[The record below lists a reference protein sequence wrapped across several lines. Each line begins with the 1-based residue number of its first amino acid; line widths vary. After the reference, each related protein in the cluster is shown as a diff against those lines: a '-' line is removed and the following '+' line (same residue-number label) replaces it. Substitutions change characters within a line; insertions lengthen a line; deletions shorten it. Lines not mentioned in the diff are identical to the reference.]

1 MSVLYITIFFIALK
15 LGIEW
20 VLSSLNAKN
29 VIEKRDKIPEA
40 YVEDMDYDTYQ
51 KSNDYTLEKNKF
63 GKVELLWDSIY
74 AILTLIFLLPQLYY
88 YFQPIFGTSIWGQA
102 GLVLVLTTILGLVGI
117 PFELYSQ
124 FVIEEKFG
132 FNKSSFKLWISDKLK
147 GTAVGLVLGIP
158 LLALLLKFFE
168 ALPDTWW
175 FWGFIAFFS
184 FQLLMM
190 VLYPILILPLFN
202 KLSPLPEG
210 ELKDRLMQLS
220 ERTGFKTQTIQVIDG
235 SKRSG
240 HSNAYFTGFGKFR
253 RIVLYDTLIDQL
265 TPEELEAVLAHEIG
279 HYQMKHIPKML
290 AVTCVFM
297 LSGFYLIHLLSGSPW
312 FTQDFN
318 LPSDQGI
325 IPALLVFMII
335 AGYFTFWISP
345 MMNFWS
351 RKNEFEAD
359 HFAKEGLNDPMPLI
373 LALRKLQTK
382 NLGNLNP
389 HPLYS
394 AFHYSHPTIQ
404 EREAALLAEK

>member
-1 MSVLYITIFFIALK
+1 
-15 LGIEW
+15 
-20 VLSSLNAKN
+20 
-29 VIEKRDKIPEA
+29 
-40 YVEDMDYDTYQ
+40 
-51 KSNDYTLEKNKF
+51 
-63 GKVELLWDSIY
+63 
-74 AILTLIFLLPQLYY
+74 
-88 YFQPIFGTSIWGQA
+88 
-102 GLVLVLTTILGLVGI
+102 
-117 PFELYSQ
+117 
-124 FVIEEKFG
+124 
-132 FNKSSFKLWISDKLK
+132 
-147 GTAVGLVLGIP
+147 
-158 LLALLLKFFE
+158 
-168 ALPDTWW
+168 
-175 FWGFIAFFS
+175 
-184 FQLLMM
+184 
-190 VLYPILILPLFN
+190 
-202 KLSPLPEG
+202 
-210 ELKDRLMQLS
+210 
-220 ERTGFKTQTIQVIDG
+220 
-235 SKRSG
+235 
-240 HSNAYFTGFGKFR
+240 
-253 RIVLYDTLIDQL
+253 
-265 TPEELEAVLAHEIG
+265 
-279 HYQMKHIPKML
+279 MKHIPKML

-373 LALRKLQTK
+373 FALRKLQTK